1 MFKRYS
7 VAMLFG
13 LVTTTGLFCIMQGLI
28 ANDLA
33 AFDETLRPLK
43 LFYLS
48 VIEEPEIPKRIKAPV
63 KPPKPEVPP
72 EATPDLPQEPGG
84 DLIFEDPTVFTAN
97 DPEITVSRHADGTYL
112 PIVKVTPQY
121 PRRALARGLEGYVM
135 LEFTVTK
142 TGAVVNPVVV
152 DSEPSGVFDAAAI
165 KAALRFKYKPRVVDG
180 IAVSVSGVNNLI
192 TFSISGEA

>member
-7 VAMLFG
+7 MAMLFG
-13 LVTTTGLFCIMQGLI
+13 LVITTGLFYIMQGLI
-28 ANDLA
+28 VNDRV
-33 AFDETLRPLK
+33 AFDETLRPMK
-43 LFYLS
+43 LIYLS
-48 VIEEPEIPKRIKAPV
+48 VIDEPEIPKRIKKPV
-63 KPPKPEVPP
+63 KPPEPEKQP
-72 EATPDLPQEPGG
+72 ETTPNLAQEPGG
-84 DLIFEDPTVFTAN
+84 EVLFESPDVFKVEDPT
-97 DPEITVSRHADGTYL
+97 ITVSHLADGTYL

-142 TGAVVNPVVV
+142 TGAVLNPVVV
-152 DSEPSGVFDAAAI
+152 ESEPAGVFDAAAI
-165 KAALRFKYKPRVVDG
+165 KAALRFKYKPRVLDG